1 MVITTAPN
9 REIAEKLAEG
19 ILESRLAACVQM
31 AEIRSFYIWEGVLH
45 KEGEVALYIKT
56 TEARYSKLEAYIEE
70 YHPYDVPEIIKLPMQ
85 KILIANPK
93 EKAVWYNAFG
103 TLLYVL
109 SMMVCA
115 VGIRP

>member
-1 MVITTAPN
+1 MD
-9 REIAEKLAEG
+9 
-19 ILESRLAACVQM
+19 AAQM
-31 AEIRSFYIWEGVLH
+31 AAIAILLSKGSNLTAGIAIALLVLQ
-45 KEGEVALYIKT
+45 
-56 TEARYSKLEAYIEE
+56 
-70 YHPYDVPEIIKLPMQ
+70 LPMQ
-85 KILIANPK
+85 NTLIANPR

>member
-1 MVITTAPN
+1 MMVEPLPGSQAELALRPVAQLSAIAILMAKGSVTTTL
-9 REIAEKLAEG
+9 IAL
-19 ILESRLAACVQM
+19 ILL
-31 AEIRSFYIWEGVLH
+31 
-45 KEGEVALYIKT
+45 VAQ
-56 TEARYSKLEAYIEE
+56 
-70 YHPYDVPEIIKLPMQ
+70 LPMQ
-85 KILIANPK
+85 KILIANPR

>member
-1 MVITTAPN
+1 MILVYKGSMTTTVIA
-9 REIAEKLAEG
+9 L
-19 ILESRLAACVQM
+19 
-31 AEIRSFYIWEGVLH
+31 VLL
-45 KEGEVALYIKT
+45 VAQ
-56 TEARYSKLEAYIEE
+56 
-70 YHPYDVPEIIKLPMQ
+70 LPMQ
-85 KILIANPK
+85 KVLIDKPL